1 MAIGFPG
8 AHALSPDRHA
18 LAMLQEY
25 CTDMAGPLFTR
36 IREDLGLAYQVGA
49 TQFLGFDSGLFTFYL
64 ATSPDQ
70 AGLAREELLRE
81 IAKLA
86 EHGIPVEAFERV
98 RSTVLSS
105 LAIQQQ
111 SIASCARL
119 AAIDLLF
126 DQPADQHRSLPE
138 VYRSL
143 TPKAVAEAA
152 SRLLGVAPTLVTVL
166 PDA

>member
-1 MAIGFPG
+1 
-8 AHALSPDRHA
+8 
-18 LAMLQEY
+18 
-25 CTDMAGPLFTR
+25 
-36 IREDLGLAYQVGA
+36 
-49 TQFLGFDSGLFTFYL
+49 
-64 ATSPDQ
+64 
-70 AGLAREELLRE
+70 LLRE

-86 EHGIPVEAFERV
+86 AQGIPTEAFERV

-138 VYRSL
+138 IYRSL
-143 TPKAVAEAA
+143 TPDAVAEAA
-152 SRLLGVAPTLVTVL
+152 LRLLGVAPTLVTVL
-166 PDA
+166 PEA